1 MRSRYPYRP
10 AGTDI
15 SYSFGPG
22 PWTPIIKALIITN
35 VVIFLALWIMSP
47 GFNVDVLLQRD
58 AYRVALSPSAVF
70 HAQIWRLVT
79 YLFLHAGPFHLI
91 FNMLAL
97 WMFGVEL
104 ERIWGSRY
112 FLKYYFVCGVGAGVT
127 MLLLS
132 LIPVGP
138 FAYLASSITVGA
150 SGAIYGILLAYALYF
165 PNRPILLFMFFPVPA
180 RYAVMIMGG
189 IALLLSF
196 EGPGGTAHTAH
207 LGGLVAGY
215 LFLKGGRLHLMS
227 EVQYRIAKWRVNR
240 IKRRFDVYEGGRR
253 ADDVDRRVH

>member
-10 AGTDI
+10 SASDI

-22 PWTPIIKALIITN
+22 PMTPVIKALIIAN
-35 VVIFLALWIMSP
+35 VIAFVGTWIAGQGTVFPLLGLVPHQVFRGWLWQ
-47 GFNVDVLLQRD
+47 V
-58 AYRVALSPSAVF
+58 
-70 HAQIWRLVT
+70 VT
-79 YLFLHAGPFHLI
+79 YLFLHANLFHLL

-104 ERIWGSRY
+104 ERGWGSRY
-112 FLKYYFVCGVGAGVT
+112 FLKYYFICGLGAAVS
-127 MLLLS
+127 MLLVS
-132 LIPVGP
+132 LIPA
-138 FAYLASSITVGA
+138 FSILDFTPTVGA
-150 SGAIYGILLAYALYF
+150 SGAIYGILLAFALYF
-165 PNRPILLFMFFPVPA
+165 PNRPILMFMLFPVPA

-189 IALLLSF
+189 IALISSF
-196 EGPGGTAHTAH
+196 DGPGGTAHAAH
-207 LGGLVAGY
+207 LGGLVVGY

-253 ADDVDRRVH
+253 ANDVDRRVH